1 MKRETDGRSPME
13 MVTAVRE
20 IFDLPEEEAEG
31 SPEAPERAPGQGG
44 NVGSQ

>member
-1 MKRETDGRSPME
+1 ME

-31 SPEAPERAPGQGG
+31 APEAAERPPEQGG